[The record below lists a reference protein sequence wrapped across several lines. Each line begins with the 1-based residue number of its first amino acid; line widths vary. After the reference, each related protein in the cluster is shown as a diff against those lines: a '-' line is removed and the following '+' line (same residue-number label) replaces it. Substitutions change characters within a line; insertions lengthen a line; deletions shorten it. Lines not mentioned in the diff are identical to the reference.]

1 MNNKVYK
8 KKGQTV
14 KNAATGVAIGL
25 GCAAYAVAAILGVA
39 GIGILIQGWVSG
51 GLVCIAV
58 AAAIVIAMKVIPTKA
73 ENTVADIRFNK
84 NDMMQEIISK
94 IPQPF
99 SGEIWTASDGIRV
112 NEKVYKF
119 KDFGYDKLDVGDY
132 RSLAEWAKRHV
143 VWTDPKNVVVE
154 RVTKDHYSGSRSY
167 GTSPTTY
174 YETDG
179 GHLGVNM
186 NGAGA
191 NTTSTLFKVYIKDP
205 KSNKKPDKLKSW

>member
-8 KKGQTV
+8 KKRQKV
-14 KNAATGVAIGL
+14 KEAATNAAIGL
-25 GCAAYAVAAILGVA
+25 GCLAYAVAAFFFVG
-39 GIGILIQGWVSG
+39 GIGVMATG
-51 GLVCIAV
+51 GIFEGL
-58 AAAIVIAMKVIPTKA
+58 AAAVIGVVIFLIVRFLPDAA
-73 ENTVADIRFNK
+73 EKKVADVRFSK
-84 NDMMQEIISK
+84 NDMMQEIVSK

-99 SGEIWTASDGIRV
+99 DGEIWTASDGVRV

-119 KDFGYDKLDVGDY
+119 KDFGYDTLDSGDY
-132 RSLAEWAKRHV
+132 KKLAEWAKRNV

-167 GTSPTTY
+167 GSSQTTY

-191 NTTSTLFKVYIKDP
+191 NTTSTLFKVYIKSP
-205 KSNKKPDKLKSW
+205 ESNKKPDKLKKW